1 MVLSF
6 DLYFRKNPFA
16 GEFTIFGGLEECIR
30 FIANFK
36 ITEDE
41 IKFLRTVMP
50 TCEDGFFEYL
60 SSIDCSDV
68 EVYAISEGYVV
79 FPKVPL
85 MRIEGPVAVST
96 RSKLASKNTSQK

>member
-1 MVLSF
+1 MVLRF

-50 TCEDGFFEYL
+50 TCEVGL
-60 SSIDCSDV
+60 LV
-68 EVYAISEGYVV
+68 
-79 FPKVPL
+79 L
-85 MRIEGPVAVST
+85 
-96 RSKLASKNTSQK
+96 SKNLDLVMGNSALCKVEKYF